1 MIYYEDNYLEHHGI
15 LGQKWG
21 VRRWQNADGSLNPA
35 GKKRYSSGEL
45 RNMAKQVGEYNIG
58 KSKIRGKAALER
70 RKADTKYDKE
80 SSKLFAQKD
89 KMSKR
94 DYDKAFD
101 KLGKD
106 LDSSYKA
113 SDKKA
118 AESEKKLAD
127 SLKKK
132 YGIDVNISAKEIQR
146 NPIRTAIALA
156 GQKKAE
162 SIISDNNGY
171 RIPRGAKTDGSSDYQ
186 PRRPKNVMY

>member
-1 MIYYEDNYLEHHGI
+1 
-15 LGQKWG
+15 
-21 VRRWQNADGSLNPA
+21 
-35 GKKRYSSGEL
+35 
-45 RNMAKQVGEYNIG
+45 
-58 KSKIRGKAALER
+58 
-70 RKADTKYDKE
+70 
-80 SSKLFAQKD
+80 
-89 KMSKR
+89 MSKR

-118 AESEKKLAD
+118 ADSEKKLAD

-162 SIISDNNGY
+162 
-171 RIPRGAKTDGSSDYQ
+171 
-186 PRRPKNVMY
+186 